1 MCAAASSTKKSKIRR
16 AMQQRMFMFM
26 ICSLHLKWWEKLW
39 PVVKIKL
46 IDINKSLM
54 CDYSVAYFK
63 FWLNEMW
70 LLLVL
75 WTGIKYYAFQ
85 VHLQHVF
92 VCVCVSV
99 LNYQLIVHNF
109 CWWATKII
117 HLEVFNLSNNN
128 KIAPLI
134 YNSIFDV
141 AVINN
146 TPLIN
151 KHKLPNV
158 NLTVEHLI
166 EVRKLCVCGVH
177 LKIAYK
183 SIHIGNSRVKML
195 NKTCHFHSNAC
206 NWIRLLIRLTMRR
219 FQS

>member
-1 MCAAASSTKKSKIRR
+1 MTTLSPILSSDSMKCDYFWYYEQALNIVRSK
-16 AMQQRMFMFM
+16 F
-26 ICSLHLKWWEKLW
+26 ICS
-39 PVVKIKL
+39 
-46 IDINKSLM
+46 M
-54 CDYSVAYFK
+54 C
-63 FWLNEMW
+63 L
-70 LLLVL
+70 
-75 WTGIKYYAFQ
+75 
-85 VHLQHVF
+85 
-92 VCVCVSV
+92 CVCVSV